1 VTARTRLPDFVIIGA
16 MKSATTSLYRWL
28 ADQPEIFLARPK
40 ETDFF
45 TRDDRWARG
54 ATWYASL
61 FEAAG
66 EDQLL
71 GEASVSY
78 SSPRSCE
85 VAAYRMASTIP
96 TAKLVCVL
104 RHPLERIRSHY
115 RHEVQRGRERRRMVE
130 ALRDPANPYVG
141 HSRYFACLNPY
152 LEWFG
157 RDQLCVVR
165 FDDLIDGEQVAWRS
179 VISHLGLPYRTP
191 PGGAYNVSDGKAQ
204 HTRVMALMLRSGW
217 LRSDLIA
224 RVPSPIRR
232 FGKRLVTRR
241 GSGYRSLLESA
252 LAPIPPEVSRHV
264 WEDVG
269 RLEERLGRSDPLWET
284 PAVLSDRGNRS

>member
-1 VTARTRLPDFVIIGA
+1 MTASRRLPDFVIIGA

-61 FEAAG
+61 FEAA
-66 EDQLL
+66 EDGQLL

-78 SSPRSCE
+78 SSPQLCGL
-85 VAAYRMASTIP
+85 AASRMTSTIP
-96 TAKLVCVL
+96 AARLVCVL

-115 RHEVQRGRERRRMVE
+115 RHEVQRGRERRTMVE

-152 LEWFG
+152 LESFG

-165 FDDLIDGEQVAWRS
+165 FDDLTDGGQVAWRE
-179 VISHLGLPYRTP
+179 VISHLGLSYRTP
-191 PGGAYNVSDGKAQ
+191 PSQAYNVSDGKPQ
-204 HTRVMALMLRSGW
+204 HTRVMAFMMRSGW

-224 RVPSPIRR
+224 HVPSPIRR
-232 FGKRLVTRR
+232 FGKRLVTRH

-252 LAPIPPEVSRHV
+252 RAPMPPDVSREV
-264 WEDVG
+264 WEDVA
-269 RLEERLGRSDPLWET
+269 RLEDRLGGVSPLWER
-284 PAVLSDRGNRS
+284 AEVLSDRGNRT